1 MTTDITWNEYID
13 ATARIRDANN
23 ALARLIADTLTAQYD
38 GAAAYLVLDENESA
52 DFMGLVSVIDAEGSC
67 LFKFG
72 DDTATLPPLPPGSP
86 LADAWSG
93 HDPVEPWTVCRA
105 VQGLY
110 QTGVIFDRLPVD
122 RLSLAESSTA
132 AEEHY
137 CLLLSTAARPD
148 FWDFDEAEKARL
160 VRPYSAARPC
170 KGHHAPASTSSDPR

>member
-13 ATARIRDANN
+13 ATARMGDANN

-38 GAAAYLVLDENESA
+38 GTAAYLVLDEDESA
-52 DFMGLVSVIDAEGSC
+52 DFMGLVSVLDAEGSC

-72 DDTATLPPLPPGSP
+72 DDTATLPPLPKGSP

-93 HDPVEPWTVCRA
+93 HNPVEPWTVCHA

-110 QTGVIFDRLPVD
+110 RTGAIFDRLPLD
-122 RLSLAESSTA
+122 HLSLAESSTA
-132 AEEHY
+132 ADEHY
-137 CLLLSTAARPD
+137 CLLLSTAAHPD

-170 KGHHAPASTSSDPR
+170 KGHHAPTPTSSDPR